1 MKKSHLTAIGMIL
14 AVVAWIASGQFG
26 GHPAEAE
33 PNTTASST
41 APQPPDGQTAGTPP
55 AEATPATPGV
65 VANGRMTVRA
75 RASVAMPRAGEITL
89 RGRTEA
95 LRTVALKA
103 ETEGRVV
110 ALPVEKGALVRE
122 GTVICRLATDDRA
135 AALAQARA
143 TLRQRE
149 LENSAATQLAAKG
162 FTSQTRAAESTAQL
176 DGAKAMVQRME
187 IELARAEI
195 RAPFDGVVEE
205 RPAEIGALLMK
216 GAPCATLVDSDP
228 MLVVG
233 EVAERDVSLIR
244 PGQEGQA
251 RLIDGTRVS
260 GHIRF
265 VARSAQPT
273 TRTFRVELEVPNPD
287 AALKSG
293 ISADMGMPT
302 PAIAAHLVSPAILG
316 LDDAGL
322 VGVRTVDAAGVV
334 AFVPVTPVATTPE
347 GMWVAGLP
355 ERVTLIT
362 VGQDYVRA
370 GETVSVVMEGPQS

>member
-1 MKKSHLTAIGMIL
+1 
-14 AVVAWIASGQFG
+14 
-26 GHPAEAE
+26 
-33 PNTTASST
+33 
-41 APQPPDGQTAGTPP
+41 
-55 AEATPATPGV
+55 
-65 VANGRMTVRA
+65 MTVRA

-110 ALPVEKGALVRE
+110 GLPVEKGALVQE

-135 AALAQARA
+135 ATLAQARA

-162 FTSQTRAAESTAQL
+162 FTSQTRAAESAAQL

-187 IELARAEI
+187 VELSRAEI

-233 EVAERDVSLIR
+233 DVAERDVSLIR
-244 PGQEGQA
+244 VGQEGHA
-251 RLIDGTRVS
+251 RLIDGTEVA
-260 GHIRF
+260 GHVRF
-265 VARSAQPT
+265 VARTAQAT

-287 AALKSG
+287 ANLKSG
-293 ISADMGMPT
+293 ISADVGVPT

-322 VGVRTVDAAGVV
+322 VGVRTVDATGLV
-334 AFVPVTPVATTPE
+334 AFVPVTPVASTPE
-347 GMWVAGLP
+347 GMWIAGLP

>member
-1 MKKSHLTAIGMIL
+1 MKKSHLTAIGMTL

-26 GHPAEAE
+26 GHPA
-33 PNTTASST
+33 
-41 APQPPDGQTAGTPP
+41 D
-55 AEATPATPGV
+55 AEAPSNPGAADAHPV
-65 VANGRMTVRA
+65 DAHPVGAAAGETAAAAPGTVAGGRMTVRA

-110 ALPVEKGALVRE
+110 GLPVEKGALVRE

-135 AALAQARA
+135 ATLAQARA

-162 FTSQTRAAESTAQL
+162 FTSQTRAAESAAQL

-187 IELARAEI
+187 VELSRAEI

-233 EVAERDVSLIR
+233 DVAERDVALVR
-244 PGQEGQA
+244 VGQEGRA
-251 RLIDGTRVS
+251 RLIDGTEVA

-265 VARSAQPT
+265 VARTAQAS

-287 AALKSG
+287 ASLKSG
-293 ISADMGMPT
+293 ISADVGVPT

-334 AFVPVTPVATTPE
+334 AFVPVTPVASTPE
-347 GMWVAGLP
+347 GMWIAGLP